1 MVEWP
6 MVSHRRCQACVY
18 QPLAQHTSVRPPP
31 WLPDGEEHVFY
42 VCKVC
47 GSITVQ
53 APDNQGSHSQL
64 WLLEPGAMALL
75 RTDATPSQVIKYIS
89 SDDFFNNR
97 AITDGLFRFW
107 VRAAIDVSMCV
118 NALIALC
125 GTSEDPRRLSM
136 LLDHLVVALD
146 EVHERVVNRGDVRC
160 RISSIDTILAIAAG
174 RFPHTDVSAKTIAAI
189 RLCALDALDLLARPG
204 MTGLIPE
211 HTLPDLDCA
220 LDHGILVETSRQ
232 DIVLARQRM
241 HSDGAFKV
249 CEEAIFLRGVF
260 ERREAH
266 LTTKFGSLMWG
277 CLLDLYAQMGRNGNR
292 IAQDAYAAVQTL
304 LEEQLMAFG
313 LEPISWHTNEG
324 AAFQNPRTSEVIL
337 IRRLAPQVEVY
348 ASVRSTSPTRI
359 LDAWFDVLEYIRA

>member
-1 MVEWP
+1 
-6 MVSHRRCQACVY
+6 MVSFRRCQACVY

-31 WLPDGEEHVFY
+31 WLPDGEHHVFY

-64 WLLEPGAMALL
+64 WMLEPGAMALL
-75 RTDATPSQVIKYIS
+75 RTDVTPSQVIKYIA

-118 NALIALC
+118 NALIAQC
-125 GTSEDPRRLSM
+125 GKSEDPRRLSM
-136 LLDHLVVALD
+136 LLDHLVVALN
-146 EVHERVVNRGDVRC
+146 EVHERMVNHGDVRC

-174 RFPHTDVSAKTIAAI
+174 RFPHTDVSPKTIASI

-204 MTGLIPE
+204 MTSLVSAD
-211 HTLPDLDCA
+211 TLPDLDYA
-220 LDHGILVETSRQ
+220 LDHGVLVETSRQ

-260 ERREAH
+260 ERRDAH

-277 CLLDLYAQMGRNGNR
+277 CLLDLHAQMGRNGNR
-292 IAQDAYAAVQTL
+292 VAQDAYVAVQAL
-304 LEEQLMAFG
+304 LQAQLLAFG

-324 AAFQNPRTSEVIL
+324 ASFQNPRTHEVFL
-337 IRRLAPQVEVY
+337 IRRLAPQVEIY

-359 LDAWFDVLEYIRA
+359 LDAWFDVLESIRA